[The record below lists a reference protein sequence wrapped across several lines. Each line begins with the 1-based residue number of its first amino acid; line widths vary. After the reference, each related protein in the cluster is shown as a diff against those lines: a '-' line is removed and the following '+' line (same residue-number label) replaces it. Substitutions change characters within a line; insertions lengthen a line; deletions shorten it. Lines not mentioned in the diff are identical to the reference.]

1 MTDYNAT
8 LNLPKTDFP
17 MRAGLPKREPPMLEE
32 WENKKLY
39 DQIVQNGEGKPRFVL
54 HDGPPFSNGAI
65 HMGHTLNKLIKDFII
80 RYKNISGWQAS
91 YTPGWD
97 THGMPIETAIIKKN
111 KLDRHAM
118 SVSEFRA
125 ACDEFARNYID
136 IQREGF
142 KRLGVLGDWDNP
154 YATLLPSFEAREVKV
169 FGEMF
174 KKGYIYKGLKPVY
187 WCPSDETSLAE
198 AEIEYAED
206 KCTSIY
212 VKFKVTDDKGK
223 FSGIADLEN
232 TYFVIWTTTPWTIPG
247 NLAICLN
254 PEFEYVLAK
263 VPNGETYIVAKER
276 LEKTPN
282 CGDAVVLGTFKGAD
296 LEHMTAKHPLY
307 DRESLIITGHHV
319 TLESG
324 TGCVHTAPGH
334 GMDDFVVSKKY
345 GLPILVPVDSRGIM
359 TQEAG
364 EFAGQHYSKANNA
377 IIERLIEVGAML
389 STEEMMHKYPH
400 CWRCGNPIIFR
411 ATEQWF
417 CSVEAFKDAAVA
429 ACESTEWLNDWGR
442 DRMISMIR
450 ERSDWCIS
458 RQRNWGLPI
467 PVFYCEDCGDAIC
480 TDETIETVSAAF
492 AKHGSNGW
500 YDLSVEELMPG
511 GFKCPKCGGTHF
523 IREKDTLDCWFDSGS
538 TWFASDYLRTE
549 DNIASMYLEGGDQYR
564 GWFQSSLLTS
574 IAVRGKAP
582 YKSVLTNG
590 WVLDKI
596 GRPMHKSL
604 GNVIDPADVIKQ
616 YGADVVRLWV
626 ASVDYRTD
634 VRVSDELFKQLSDA
648 YLKIRNTARFILGNL
663 DGFDPAASVPF
674 AELTFLD
681 QWAVSKLNELIVK
694 IRAAYEK
701 YEFHVVY
708 HAIHN
713 FCVVEMSNFYLDV
726 LKDVLYCENGYR
738 RKSAQTAM
746 WTILDAMTK
755 MLAPVLAFTTEEIW
769 QAMPH
774 RSSDNTESV
783 MLNDIPESSAAATDE
798 AKWSEFFALREQ
810 VLKLLEEARADK
822 RIGKSLDAEVTVP
835 SAPFNEEQM
844 KLLLN
849 VSKVV
854 IGGELQVKASE
865 APKCPRCWTHSDE
878 IGTVHEELCPRCA
891 REVAVSN

>member
-32 WENKKLY
+32 WEAKQLY
-39 DQIVQNGEGKPRFVL
+39 DKIIRNGTGKPRFVL

-80 RYKNISGWQAS
+80 RYKNISGWQAP

-111 KLDRHAM
+111 RLDRHAM
-118 SVSEFRA
+118 SVIEFRD
-125 ACDEFARNYID
+125 ACSEFARGYID

-142 KRLGVLGDWDNP
+142 KRLGVIGDWDQP
-154 YATLLPSFEAREVKV
+154 YATLLPSFEAREVKI

-206 KCTSIY
+206 KCTSVY
-212 VKFKVTDDKGK
+212 VKFKIADDKGK
-223 FSGIADLEN
+223 LAGAADLN
-232 TYFVIWTTTPWTIPG
+232 STYFVIWTTTPWTIPG

-254 PEFEYVLAK
+254 PEFEYALAK
-263 VPNGETYIVAKER
+263 VPNGETYIIAKDR
-276 LEKTPN
+276 LDKVPN
-282 CGDAVVLGTFKGAD
+282 CDGAVVLATFKGSE
-296 LEHMTAKHPLY
+296 LELMTAKHPLY
-307 DRESLIITGHHV
+307 DRESLIITGRHV

-334 GMDDFVVSKKY
+334 GMDDFIAGKKY
-345 GLPILVPVDSRGIM
+345 DLPILVPVDSRGIM
-359 TQEAG
+359 TAEAG

-377 IIERLIEVGAML
+377 IIERLADAGAML
-389 STEEMMHKYPH
+389 STEEMTHKYPH
-400 CWRCGNPIIFR
+400 CWRCRNPIIFR

-417 CSVEAFKDAAVA
+417 CSVEAFSAAAIA
-429 ACESTEWLNDWGR
+429 ACDTVEWLNDWGR
-442 DRMISMIR
+442 DRMVSMIR

-467 PVFYCEDCGDAIC
+467 PVFYCDNCGEVICEDD
-480 TDETIETVSAAF
+480 TIETVSDAF
-492 AKHGSNGW
+492 GKYGSNAW
-500 YDLSVEELMPG
+500 YDLRVEELLPN

-523 IREKDTLDCWFDSGS
+523 TREKDTLDCWFDSGS
-538 TWFASDYLRTE
+538 TWFASDYLRT
-549 DNIASMYLEGGDQYR
+549 DDDVAHMYLEGGDQYR

-590 WVLDKI
+590 WVLDKA
-596 GRPMHKSL
+596 GHSMHKSL
-604 GNVIDPADVIKQ
+604 GNVIDPSDIIKQ
-616 YGADVVRLWV
+616 YGADVMRLWV

-634 VRVSDELFKQLSDA
+634 VRVSDELFKQLSDS

-663 DGFDPAASVPF
+663 AGFDPDQSF
-674 AELTFLD
+674 EFEKLTLLD
-681 QWAVSKLNELIVK
+681 RWAVSKLNELIGKV
-694 IRAAYEK
+694 RAAYEK
-701 YEFHVVY
+701 YEFHIVY

-713 FCVVEMSNFYLDV
+713 FCVVDMSNFYLDV
-726 LKDVLYCENGYR
+726 LKDILYCEKGER
-738 RKSAQTAM
+738 RKSAQTAI
-746 WTILDAMTK
+746 WTILDALTRT
-755 MLAPVLAFTTEEIW
+755 LAPLLAFTTEEIW
-769 QAMPH
+769 QIMPH
-774 RSSDNTESV
+774 KASDNPESV
-783 MLNDIPESSAAATDE
+783 MLNDIPSVNADIGVDE
-798 AKWSEFFALREQ
+798 TAWAEFFVIREQ

-822 RIGKSLDAEVTVP
+822 RIGKALDAEVTIP
-835 SAPFNEEQM
+835 NAPFDAEQM

-849 VSKVV
+849 VSKVT
-854 IGGELQVKASE
+854 IGGEMKIQASE
-865 APKCPRCWTHSDE
+865 APKCPRCWTHSYE
-878 IGTVHEELCPRCA
+878 IGKVHAELCPRCA
-891 REVAVSN
+891 AEIGEK